1 MTNRILRL
9 IAVLF
14 ALALSPLPA
23 LAQAPD
29 FATLVAALGQGGFPD
44 REAAMNALVAT
55 GDERVPPILQAMS
68 DGALYVRSANGP
80 DSGWYRGTQL
90 RGLGHISAG
99 GVEKDVTFTRDDSV
113 NTELDAAYQA
123 KYNHAPS
130 AVASVTSATAASTT
144 LRVDPQ

>member
-1 MTNRILRL
+1 MTPWITDELARLTAADELQIAGRNDDDTLRKS
-9 IAVLF
+9 ITIWMV
-14 ALALSPLPA
+14 
-23 LAQAPD
+23 
-29 FATLVAALGQGGFPD
+29 TH
-44 REAAMNALVAT
+44 
-55 GDERVPPILQAMS
+55 

-99 GVEKDVTFTRDDSV
+99 GVGKDVTFTRDDSV

-130 AVASVTSATAASTT
+130 AVASVTSATATSTT